1 MMHIYPMEKLQVY
14 GIGNVLIDIVSH
26 AGDDDLKT
34 LGLDKG
40 IMKLVEGEERD
51 RIVEFTSSHNSEYH
65 CGGSAPNTIITLA
78 QLGISTALSGKT
90 GSDDFGNRYEN
101 QLKNHGVRSYLTR
114 EEGNTGSSIIL
125 VSPDSERTM
134 NTSLENNQK
143 YCVNDIQEDAIREA
157 EYLYFTGYMWDT
169 DSQKEALL
177 KAILIAE
184 EAGTKIVFDAADP
197 FAVGRSEGEFR
208 RLIEKH
214 FDIVLA
220 NAEEARLMFGNE
232 DLSACSE
239 QLASICDIAV
249 VKNGGA
255 GSIVKSGGKSY
266 EIPVFRV
273 DAVDTTGAGDI
284 YAAGFLY
291 GLCRGLRLEE
301 SGNIASKLAAGIV
314 GQIGAQFTAERIKE
328 IKKGF

>member
-1 MMHIYPMEKLQVY
+1 MGKLQVY

-26 AGDDDLKT
+26 ADDDDLQM

-51 RIVEFTSSHNSEYH
+51 RIVEFTSTHNSEFH

-78 QLGISTALSGKT
+78 QLGIKTALSGKT
-90 GSDDFGNRYEN
+90 GNDDFGSRYEK
-101 QLKNHGVRSYLTR
+101 QLQNHGVVSYLTR
-114 EEGNTGSSIIL
+114 DEGNTGSSIIL

-143 YCVNDIQEDAIREA
+143 YSKEDIQEDAIREA
-157 EYLYFTGYMWDT
+157 DYLYFTGYMWDT
-169 DSQKEALL
+169 DSQKKALL
-177 KAILIAE
+177 KAISIAE

-197 FAVGRSEGEFR
+197 FAVGRSNGEFR
-208 RLIEKH
+208 RLISKH

-220 NAEEARLMFGNE
+220 NAEEARLMFEND
-232 DLSACSE
+232 DLNYCAE
-239 QLASICDIAV
+239 HLADICDIAV
-249 VKNGGA
+249 VKNGST
-255 GSIVKSGGKSY
+255 GSIVKSAGKSY
-266 EIPVFRV
+266 AIPVYKV

-291 GLCRGLRLEE
+291 GLCSGLNLEE

-314 GQIGAQFTAERIKE
+314 GQIGAQYSVERLEE
-328 IKKGF
+328 IKKGL